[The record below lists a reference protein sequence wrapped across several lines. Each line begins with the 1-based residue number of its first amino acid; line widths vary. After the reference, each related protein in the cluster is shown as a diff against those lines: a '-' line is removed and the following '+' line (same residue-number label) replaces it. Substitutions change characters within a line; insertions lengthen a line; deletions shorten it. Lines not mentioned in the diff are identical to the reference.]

1 MDRNTVRRRM
11 PWTRREQRPGNYAL
25 CDELISSRRRAGCA
39 KNPKAASGTAAQDA
53 PLSATVLRPGSVQR
67 VNAVD
72 EEMDE
77 EAGALS
83 TW

>member
-1 MDRNTVRRRM
+1 M
-11 PWTRREQRPGNYAL
+11 
-25 CDELISSRRRAGCA
+25 ISSGLAGRPYLSRTDA
-39 KNPKAASGTAAQDA
+39 LQAAGVSGLSSASYWAAQERRSRLAEQPREDA